1 EPSRNEWFVAG
12 TALDTIRLA
21 APLTPGHDGARAPL
35 AIGAPTDGTIF
46 AIDPDIPPN
55 NQRIW
60 FERSSGHAA
69 RFAWRL
75 DDRVIGHAD
84 RVAWMPWP
92 GRHRL
97 ELVDARGNVAD
108 AIGFE
113 VRGAFA
119 RKGARKP

>member
-1 EPSRNEWFVAG
+1 M
-12 TALDTIRLA
+12 T
-21 APLTPGHDGARAPL
+21 
-35 AIGAPTDGTIF
+35 IGAPTDGTIF
-46 AIDPDIPPN
+46 AIDPDIPPK

-60 FERSSGHAA
+60 FERSSGRAA
-69 RFAWRL
+69 KFAWRL
-75 DDRVIGHAD
+75 DDKVIGHAD
-84 RVAWMPWP
+84 RVAWLPWP

-119 RKGARKP
+119 KPAARKP